1 MGGRSAREFY
11 LVGEVSG
18 DLTLLVGSMT
28 LASAPGERD
37 QEMLVT
43 ASAVFNEIPFAKAS
57 LVCDILNNGSLHKD
71 GRALSTCIPTATW

>member
-11 LVGEVSG
+11 LVGKVSG

-43 ASAVFNEIPFAKAS
+43 ASAVFVAPRLAVRAPYRPGKM
-57 LVCDILNNGSLHKD
+57 GS
-71 GRALSTCIPTATW
+71 RAHPAAPQP